1 MSQIRNVAI
10 IAHVDHGKTTLVD
23 KMLKDSGAFRANQ
36 VVEERVMDNMDL
48 EKEKGITIKA
58 KNATLH
64 WNEYIINIVD
74 TPGHADFGGEV
85 ERIMGMVDG
94 VLVLVDAY
102 DGPQAQTRFVLRKAL
117 EHHLKPIIVVNKID
131 RDNADPA
138 KAHDLMLELLL
149 ELHATDEQFNA
160 PFIYA
165 SGRAGYAI
173 RHMGDPNPGNMNILF
188 DEIVRSIP
196 APKAN
201 MDEPFKMHVSN
212 IDWSDYLGRIAL
224 GRIISGRVK
233 MGDVVFR
240 VSGEGKRE
248 RGTISKVFQFGA
260 IGQTTEMVEGEAGDI
275 VGVSGFNNIGIGETI
290 CATEDMEPM
299 PFIELD
305 PPTIQMD
312 ICVND
317 GPLVGKDGKYV
328 TSRNLRDRLEKEAR
342 TNISIKLEEAETASS
357 NRVSVRGLMQVA
369 VLVEQMRREG
379 FEMCVSRPNVI
390 LRQVNGVKCEPFEN
404 VWIEAP
410 EETVGPIIQNL
421 ANRKAVMQN
430 MQKHQHSTMVS
441 LEFGGPTRG
450 LIGLEADLA
459 SITSGRGIVS
469 HMFKD
474 YEPYVGDFNTRLG
487 STLVSMDNGVTTH
500 YTLSFLQERGRLF
513 VGAGE
518 EVYEGMVIGD
528 NPRPDDIMVNPTKAK
543 HLSNV
548 RCQGEG
554 KAIQLEPAIKMSL
567 ERALEYIAPDEY
579 VEVTPNFLRLRKK
592 ILKETDRRR
601 ATSNANKA
609 AANAAAAA
617 RLAAEKG

>member
-1 MSQIRNVAI
+1 MSQIRNIAI

-58 KNATLH
+58 KNATIH
-64 WNEYIINIVD
+64 WKDYIINIVD

-117 EHHLKPIIVVNKID
+117 EHGLKPIIVVNKID
-131 RDNADPA
+131 RDHADPA

-165 SGRAGYAI
+165 SGRDGYAV
-173 RHMGDPNPGNMNILF
+173 RHIGDANPGNMHVLF
-188 DEIVRSIP
+188 DEIVRYVP
-196 APKAN
+196 APKGDA
-201 MDEPFKMHVSN
+201 DAPFKMHVSN

-224 GRIISGRVK
+224 GRILSGKVK
-233 MGDVVFR
+233 MGDAVFR
-240 VSGEGKRE
+240 VSADGRRE
-248 RGTISKVFQFGA
+248 RGTVTKVFQFSAVGA
-260 IGQTTEMVEGEAGDI
+260 TTETVDGEAGNI
-275 VGVSGFNNIGIGETI
+275 VGISGFNDVNIGETI
-290 CATEDMEPM
+290 CATEEMEPC

-328 TSRNLRDRLEKEAR
+328 TSRNLRDRLEREAR
-342 TNISIKLEEAETASS
+342 TNISIKLEPAETASA

-390 LRQVNGVKCEPFEN
+390 IREVNGVKCEPFEN

-410 EETVGPIIQNL
+410 DETVGTIIQNL

-430 MQKHQHSTMVS
+430 MQKHQHSTMTS

-474 YEPYVGDFNTRLG
+474 YEPYVGEFNTRLG
-487 STLVSMDNGVTTH
+487 STLVSMDNGVATH
-500 YTLSFLQERGRLF
+500 YTLSALQERGRLF
-513 VGAGE
+513 VGPGD
-518 EVYEGMVIGD
+518 EVYEGMIVGD

-554 KAIQLEPAIKMSL
+554 KAVQLEPAIKMSL
-567 ERALEYIAPDEY
+567 ERALEYIAQDEY

-592 ILKETDRRR
+592 ILKEVDRR
-601 ATSNANKA
+601 KA
-609 AANAAAAA
+609 AIAA
-617 RLAAEKG
+617 RKAAG

>member
-1 MSQIRNVAI
+1 MR
-10 IAHVDHGKTTLVD
+10 
-23 KMLKDSGAFRANQ
+23 
-36 VVEERVMDNMDL
+36 
-48 EKEKGITIKA
+48 
-58 KNATLH
+58 
-64 WNEYIINIVD
+64 
-74 TPGHADFGGEV
+74 
-85 ERIMGMVDG
+85 
-94 VLVLVDAY
+94 
-102 DGPQAQTRFVLRKAL
+102 
-117 EHHLKPIIVVNKID
+117 
-131 RDNADPA
+131 
-138 KAHDLMLELLL
+138 
-149 ELHATDEQFNA
+149 
-160 PFIYA
+160 
-165 SGRAGYAI
+165 
-173 RHMGDPNPGNMNILF
+173 
-188 DEIVRSIP
+188 
-196 APKAN
+196 
-201 MDEPFKMHVSN
+201 
-212 IDWSDYLGRIAL
+212 RIAL

-290 CATEDMEPM
+290 CATEDMEPL

-410 EETVGPIIQNL
+410 DETVGAIIQNL

-567 ERALEYIAPDEY
+567 ERALEYIAADEY
-579 VEVTPNFLRLRKK
+579 VEVTPSFLRLRKK

>member
-1 MSQIRNVAI
+1 
-10 IAHVDHGKTTLVD
+10 VD
-23 KMLKDSGAFRANQ
+23 
-36 VVEERVMDNMDL
+36 
-48 EKEKGITIKA
+48 
-58 KNATLH
+58 
-64 WNEYIINIVD
+64 
-74 TPGHADFGGEV
+74 
-85 ERIMGMVDG
+85 
-94 VLVLVDAY
+94 
-102 DGPQAQTRFVLRKAL
+102 
-117 EHHLKPIIVVNKID
+117 
-131 RDNADPA
+131 
-138 KAHDLMLELLL
+138 
-149 ELHATDEQFNA
+149 
-160 PFIYA
+160 
-165 SGRAGYAI
+165 
-173 RHMGDPNPGNMNILF
+173 
-188 DEIVRSIP
+188 
-196 APKAN
+196 
-201 MDEPFKMHVSN
+201 
-212 IDWSDYLGRIAL
+212 
-224 GRIISGRVK
+224 
-233 MGDVVFR
+233 
-240 VSGEGKRE
+240 
-248 RGTISKVFQFGA
+248 
-260 IGQTTEMVEGEAGDI
+260 GEAGDI
-275 VGVSGFNNIGIGETI
+275 VGISGFNNVGIGETI
-290 CATEDMEPM
+290 CATEDMEPC

-342 TNISIKLEEAETASS
+342 TNISIKLEEAETASA

-390 LRQVNGVKCEPFEN
+390 IRMVNGVKCEPFEN

-410 EETVGPIIQNL
+410 DETVGAIIQNL

-430 MQKHQHSTMVS
+430 MQKHQHSSMVS

-474 YEPYVGDFNTRLG
+474 YEPYVGEFNTRLG
-487 STLVSMDNGVTTH
+487 STLISMDNGVTTH

-518 EVYEGMVIGD
+518 EVYEGMIIGE

-592 ILKETDRRR
+592 ILKEVDRRR

-609 AANAAAAA
+609 AANAAIAAA
-617 RLAAEKG
+617 KAAAE